1 MTGAVNITETLPGC
15 QPKCGNITV
24 PYPFGIGTTCSIAAW
39 ANINCNSTFNPPKA
53 FIGGNL
59 EVVQF
64 LQSEVRMKNS
74 VSSSCYNQSGTLV
87 DFITRSFNLTVSP
100 YTFSST
106 RNKITALG
114 CDTVMLN
121 TAADGSTSSGCTS
134 RCHKRELVIDGSCSG
149 IGCCHTSVSRGLNL
163 FNPFLGTINNYVDVW
178 SFDPCG
184 AAFIAEIDMYNF
196 KASDFLNVTSLID
209 VPYILNFA
217 VGNKTCED
225 AIKNSTTFACKEKSH
240 CYDSI
245 DGTGYLCNCSAGY
258 AGNPYLN
265 QGCQDVN
272 ECEDPSNNPCEG
284 LCTNNPGSYSCS
296 CPDDSYGDG
305 KKDGTGCTKRSKT
318 VPVLQ
323 LTLGCHFTCLNL
335 ITGLGFGLLFLLAG
349 GSCIVITIKKRQL
362 MKSKEKNFRQNGGLL
377 LKQHICSQEGGF
389 DSAKIF
395 TSEELKLAT
404 NNYDQHHILGQ
415 GGYGTVYKG
424 VLKDLRVVA
433 IKKSKLIDESQ
444 LGVFINEF
452 VILTQIKHRNVVKL
466 LGCCLETQVPLLV
479 YEFVSNGTLSYHLH
493 ESRDALSSISWED
506 RLRIAAETAGAIAYL
521 HSAASPP
528 IIHRDIKSANILLDH
543 NNTAKVADFGAS
555 RLNPLDE
562 TQISTIV
569 QGTMGYLDPEYYHSG
584 LLTGKSDVYS
594 FGVVLAE
601 LLTGRKPISF
611 DGLEEQR
618 NLATYFVVAMKENH
632 LYEVLEPGIINEGKT
647 EQVFAVAKLT
657 KRCLKLKGEKRPPM
671 KEVAAELEELRG
683 FKKRSRMQQINE
695 ESSSI
700 QYEHSDLYPIPSS
713 SYNTDGASGL
723 YSMEQQMIRSMNFP
737 R

>member
-1 MTGAVNITETLPGC
+1 MFLWLAFEMTGAVNRTETLPGC

-24 PYPFGIGTTCSIAAW
+24 PYPFGIGATCSIAEW
-39 ANINCNSTFNPPKA
+39 FNVKCNNTFNPPKA
-53 FIGGNL
+53 FIAGNL
-59 EVVQF
+59 EVIQF
-64 LQSEVRMKNS
+64 LQSEVRIKNA

-87 DFITRSFNLTVSP
+87 DFIRRWIDLTGSP

-106 RNKITALG
+106 KNKITALG
-114 CDTVMLN
+114 CDTVMI
-121 TAADGSTSSGCTS
+121 TRRADGNTSSGCTS

-149 IGCCHTSVSRGLNL
+149 IGCCQTSVSRGLNL
-163 FNPFLGTINNYVDVW
+163 FNPFLGTINNYIDVW

-184 AAFIAEIDMYNF
+184 ATFLAEKDMYTF
-196 KASDFLNVTSLID
+196 KVSDFLNVTSLVD
-209 VPYILNFA
+209 VPMILNFA
-217 VGNKTCED
+217 VRNQTCE
-225 AIKNSTTFACKEKSH
+225 AAKMNSTTFACKEKSN

-245 DGTGYLCNCSAGY
+245 DGTGYLCNCSDGY

-265 QGCQDVN
+265 EGCQDVD
-272 ECEDPSNNPCEG
+272 ECENPDNNPCEG
-284 LCTNNPGSYSCS
+284 LCTNNQGSYSCS

-323 LTLGCHFTCLNL
+323 LTLG
-335 ITGLGFGLLFLLAG
+335 LGFGLLFLLAG
-349 GSCIVITIKKRQL
+349 GSCLFLTIKKRQL
-362 MKSKEKNFRQNGGLL
+362 MKRKEKYFRQNGGFL
-377 LKQHICSQEGGF
+377 LKQRISSQEGGV
-389 DSAKIF
+389 DSTKIF

-424 VLKDLRVVA
+424 VLTDLRVVA

-466 LGCCLETQVPLLV
+466 LGCCLETEVPLLV

-493 ESRDALSSISWED
+493 EIRDALMSSFSWED
-506 RLRIAAETAGAIAYL
+506 RLRIAAETAGAVAYL
-521 HSAASPP
+521 HSAASTP
-528 IIHRDIKSANILLDH
+528 IIHRDIKSANILLDQ
-543 NNTAKVADFGAS
+543 NNIAKVADFGAS

-562 TQISTIV
+562 TQISTLV
-569 QGTMGYLDPEYYHSG
+569 QGTMGYLDPEYFHSG

-611 DGLEEQR
+611 DGSEEQR

-632 LYEVLEPGIINEGKT
+632 LSEILEPGIIQEGRT
-647 EQVFAVAKLT
+647 EQVLAVAKLT

-671 KEVAAELEELRG
+671 KEVAAELERLRG
-683 FKKRSRMQQINE
+683 FEKPSRMQQITE

-700 QYEHSDLYPIPSS
+700 QYEHGELYPIPSS

-723 YSMEQQMIRSMNFP
+723 YSMEQQMISSMNFP